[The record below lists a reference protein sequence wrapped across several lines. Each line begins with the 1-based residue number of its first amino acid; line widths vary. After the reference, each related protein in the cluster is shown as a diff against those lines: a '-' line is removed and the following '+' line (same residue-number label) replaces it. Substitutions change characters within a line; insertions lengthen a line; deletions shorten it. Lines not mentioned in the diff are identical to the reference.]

1 MINEAVKEKLYE
13 MCRGKLSHAY
23 MICGPDGIGKRT
35 LAREMAKAIL
45 CADRENAPC
54 GICRACKS
62 YSAGAHPDAL
72 HLAPGGAAGD
82 IKIGEIRRLKEEC
95 AVTPISGDRRVILI
109 DRAEKMNINAQ
120 NAFLKLLEE
129 PEKGNVFVMT
139 CSNVERILPTV
150 RSRCIMISVPPVSDD
165 EIEQAVAKY
174 ENASSKVTARQ
185 AAVYSS
191 GIIGKALDLMAG
203 DEKHPYFLTMQ
214 IMKALCEDNV
224 IELMKVAQ
232 LITDRTA
239 LEQISEGIVLFCTD
253 VLKYISGI
261 ENLHF
266 PLENIADATHKLTR
280 MKTLNIIETA
290 RQSITEAQSSAADVK
305 MLVQKMLL
313 SCREEING

>member
-13 MCRGKLSHAY
+13 TCRGKLSHAY

-54 GICRACKS
+54 GICRACKAYAS
-62 YSAGAHPDAL
+62 GAHPDIE
-72 HLAPGGAAGD
+72 HLVPGGAAGD
-82 IKIGEIRRLKEEC
+82 IKIGEIRRLKEVC
-95 AVTPISGDRRVILI
+95 AVTPISGDRRVVLI

-129 PEKGNVFVMT
+129 PEKGNVFVLT

-185 AAVYSS
+185 AALYSG

-203 DEKHPYFLTMQ
+203 DEKHPYYVTMHV
-214 IMKALCEDNV
+214 MEALCEDNV
-224 IELMKVAQ
+224 LELVKTAQ

-239 LEQISEGIVLFCTD
+239 LEQVSEGIEVFCTD
-253 VLKYISGI
+253 VLKHISGVD
-261 ENLHF
+261 NLHF
-266 PLENIADATHKLTR
+266 PVENIVNATQKLTR
-280 MKTLNIIETA
+280 TKTLNIIETA
-290 RQSITEAQSSAADVK
+290 RQSVTEAQNSAADVK

>member
-13 MCRGKLSHAY
+13 TCRGKLSHAY

-45 CADRENAPC
+45 CADRGNAPC

-95 AVTPISGDRRVILI
+95 AVTPISGDRRVIII

-174 ENASSKVTARQ
+174 ENASSKVTAKQ
-185 AAVYSS
+185 AAVYSG

-203 DEKHPYFLTMQ
+203 DERHPYFLTMQ

-239 LEQISEGIVLFCTD
+239 LEQVSEGIVLFCTD
-253 VLKYISGI
+253 LLKYISGI

-266 PLENIADATHKLTR
+266 PLENIADATQKLTR

>member
-13 MCRGKLSHAY
+13 TCRGKLSHAY

-45 CADRENAPC
+45 CSDRENTPC

-62 YSAGAHPDAL
+62 YSAGAYPDAL

-95 AVTPISGDRRVILI
+95 AVTPISGDRRVIII

-185 AAVYSS
+185 AAVYSG

-239 LEQISEGIVLFCTD
+239 LEQVSEGIVLFCTD
-253 VLKYISGI
+253 LLKYISGV
-261 ENLHF
+261 ENLRF
-266 PLENIADATHKLTR
+266 PLENIADATQKLTR

>member
-13 MCRGKLSHAY
+13 TCRGKLSHAY

-45 CADRENAPC
+45 CTDRENAPC
-54 GICRACKS
+54 GVCRACKS

-95 AVTPISGDRRVILI
+95 AVTPISGDRRVIII

-150 RSRCIMISVPPVSDD
+150 RSRCIMISVPPVSDE
-165 EIEQAVAKY
+165 EIERAVAKY

-185 AAVYSS
+185 AAVYSG

-232 LITDRTA
+232 MITDRTA
-239 LEQISEGIVLFCTD
+239 LEQVSEGIVLFCTD

-266 PLENIADATHKLTR
+266 PLENIADATQKLTR